1 LGTMK
6 SFSGKAF
13 EPSIEEIAAVSV
25 YFAERAASRIAEEE
39 DLDARVWDSA
49 AMSCVRLCR
58 LSSCVEAHSGW
69 LNGVMSSVRTGVL
82 IPSVSQLTTL

>member
-1 LGTMK
+1 MK

-13 EPSIEEIAAVSV
+13 EPSIEEIATISV
-25 YFAERAASRIAEEE
+25 YFAEQAASRIAEDK
-39 DLDARVWDSA
+39 DLDMRVWDSA

-69 LNGVMSSVRTGVL
+69 LNDVMSSVRTGVL
-82 IPSVSQLTTL
+82 IPSGER

>member
-1 LGTMK
+1 MK

-25 YFAERAASRIAEEE
+25 YFAEWVASRIAKDK

-49 AMSCVRLCR
+49 AMFCVRLCR
-58 LSSCVEAHSGW
+58 LSSCVEAHSCW
-69 LNGVMSSVRTGVL
+69 LNGVMSSVRTGIL
-82 IPSVSQLTTL
+82 IPLGER

>member
-1 LGTMK
+1 MK

-13 EPSIEEIAAVSV
+13 KPSIKEIAAISM
-25 YFAERAASRIAEEE
+25 YFAGQAASRIAKDK

-58 LSSCVEAHSGW
+58 LSSCVEAHSCW
-69 LNGVMSSVRTGVL
+69 LNGVISSVRTGVL
-82 IPSVSQLTTL
+82 IPSGER

>member
-1 LGTMK
+1 MGTMK

-13 EPSIEEIAAVSV
+13 EPSIKEIATVSV
-25 YFAERAASRIAEEE
+25 YFAEWAALRIAKDE
-39 DLDARVWDSA
+39 DLDTRVWDSA

-58 LSSCVEAHSGW
+58 LSSCVEVHSGW

-82 IPSVSQLTTL
+82 IPSGER

>member
-1 LGTMK
+1 MK

-13 EPSIEEIAAVSV
+13 EPSIEEIATVSV
-25 YFAERAASRIAEEE
+25 YFAERAASRIAKDK

-58 LSSCVEAHSGW
+58 LFSCVEAHSGW

-82 IPSVSQLTTL
+82 IPSGER